1 MAAPV
6 FGAVISLFCEG
17 EKMAWVEKR
26 GDGFRVRYRLD
37 DGTVFSENGFD
48 TETAAENRAADI
60 ESDQRRHRFADP
72 RLAKTTIDEW
82 IRDWSEAHGVTAMTW
97 STYDSHIRNHILP
110 RWSGTAVGDIE
121 RIKVKGWVNKTLRH
135 KLADKSAKD
144 ILVLFSMILGEAV
157 DEGLIGANPCRKLR
171 INFDDRPER
180 PHATTG
186 EVDALAGRMQ
196 PDDGLLTITAAYTGM
211 RWGELAGLQWIRT
224 YLDDNPRI
232 HVDPK
237 FGALHEV
244 RGRKLE
250 LGPPKTP
257 ASARHVHLPPFLV
270 EELSAHRKRNPDSQF
285 VFPGAWGA
293 LRRRSNF
300 RQRVWLP
307 ALAGNES
314 LGWAPLNQE
323 MHFHDLRHTHET
335 WLVEDK
341 VPRVL
346 RLERLGHKRKDV
358 DDNYS
363 HVTDVMI
370 ARMLAGLQRRWE
382 EDGGWTWERETG
394 PSAA

>member
-1 MAAPV
+1 
-6 FGAVISLFCEG
+6 
-17 EKMAWVEKR
+17 MAWVEKR
-26 GDGFRVRYRLD
+26 GNGFRVRYRLD
-37 DGTVFSENGFD
+37 DGTVFSENGFA
-48 TETAAENRAADI
+48 TEAAAENRAADV
-60 ESDQRRHRFADP
+60 ESDQRRQRFADP

-144 ILVLFSMILGEAV
+144 VLVLFSMILGEAV
-157 DEGLIGANPCRKLR
+157 DEGLIGVSPCRKLR

-180 PHATTG
+180 PHAITD
-186 EVDALAGRMQ
+186 EVDALAGRME

-224 YLDDNPRI
+224 HLDDTPRI
-232 HVDPK
+232 EVDPG

-244 RGRKLE
+244 RGHKLE

-257 ASARHVHLPPFLV
+257 ASARKVHLPPFLV
-270 EELSAHRKRNPDSQF
+270 EELKAHRERNPDAQF
-285 VFPGAWGA
+285 VFPGARGA

-300 RQRVWLP
+300 RQRAWLP

-335 WLVEDK
+335 WLVEEG
-341 VPRVL
+341 VPRIL

-358 DDNYS
+358 DDDYS

-370 ARMLAGLQRRWE
+370 ARMLTALQRRRE
-382 EDGGWTWERETG
+382 ADGGWSWNQQSG
-394 PSAA
+394 PEAA